1 MSNRRR
7 MGKVVELKS
16 QGMRAR
22 LREAHE
28 KGALVRLWRGNLE
41 AGSFTGYV
49 AGIGREYFLMWTLGD
64 WIGFDGLYAL
74 RHRDVTELEVPDANA
89 TFLEKAMAIKGLK
102 PELPR
107 DVPLDDVE
115 QLVRAAALMKPVI
128 SVHVDTEGAQEVC
141 YVGKLLGFEAD
152 GFLVQEIDPDAN
164 WLGESSF
171 FGFDEVS
178 AIALATPYNEALA
191 MVAGEPP
198 PNDVQ
203 PAPRGQ
209 VTH

>member
-1 MSNRRR
+1 

-22 LREAHE
+22 LREAYE
-28 KGALVRLWRGNLE
+28 KGTLVRLWRGNLE

-49 AGIGREYFLMWTLGD
+49 AGIGREYFLLWTLGD

-89 TFLEKAMAIKGLK
+89 AFLEKAMALKGLK

-115 QLVRAAALMKPVI
+115 ALVRAVAQLKPVI

-141 YVGKLLGFEAD
+141 YVGRLIGFEPD
-152 GFLVQEIDPDAN
+152 GFLLQEIDPDAN
-164 WLGESSF
+164 WLRESSF

-178 AIALATPYNEALA
+178 AIALATPYNDALA

-198 PNDVQ
+198 DDVQ

-209 VTH
+209 GVTH